1 MCQRIDEWYVDCRIG
16 ILVERVFLEII
27 STAEGSF
34 KMNVYVMVDAEG
46 LSGVHLVSQV
56 TPDGCHYQEF
66 RHMMTEE
73 INACVEGL
81 KAGGATRVIV
91 RDAHASGNNVIW
103 SLLTDLADGYVMGN
117 SRDIRLPGFASCDAL
132 VLLGYHAMAGTE
144 GAVLEHTMSSRQ
156 WQNFWINGRKS
167 GEIAMDAAVAGASG
181 KPVILVS
188 GDDKACAEAEDFL
201 PGVVT
206 AVVKQGLSVEGA
218 IHLPRTQ
225 AYDLIRRKAAE
236 AVEKAVNGEFHPYVA
251 GSPVTLRLELVE
263 RGQIPNLPAH
273 PDIHRIDGRT
283 YEVTAETVEIAMS
296 RL

>member
-1 MCQRIDEWYVDCRIG
+1 MRCMRRGTVRTY
-16 ILVERVFLEII
+16 
-27 STAEGSF
+27 EGSF
-34 KMNVYVMVDAEG
+34 EMNVYVMVDAEG
-46 LSGVHLVSQV
+46 LSGVHLASQV
-56 TPDGCHYQEF
+56 MPDGCHYQEF
-66 RHMMTEE
+66 RRLMTEE

-81 KAGGATRVIV
+81 KAGGANRVIV

-117 SRDIRLPGFASCDAL
+117 SCDVRLPGFESCDAL

-144 GAVLEHTMSSRQ
+144 RAVLEHTMSSRQ

-167 GEIAMDAAVAGASG
+167 GEIAIDAAVAGASG

-206 AVVKQGLSVEGA
+206 AVVKQGMSVEGA

-225 AYDLIRRKAAE
+225 AHDLIRRKAAE
-236 AVEKAVNGEFHPYVA
+236 AVEKAVSGGFHPYVVV
-251 GSPVTLRLELVE
+251 SPVTLRLELVE
-263 RGQIPNLPAH
+263 RGQIPDPVAR
-273 PDIHRIDGRT
+273 PDICRIDGRT